1 MKKRFLALLLVVAM
15 IVTMV
20 VVPASAETAEEN
32 VTVQTEICPCG
43 CGKSLDQVT
52 WRVWDSNAAPP
63 TSGHYYLDGDYV
75 QDTQKE
81 IMAGD
86 RVVLDLRGNTITSKS
101 YGRLLL
107 VYGRFHLMDTVGGGR
122 FMSKTSGGAYGGVV
136 MVSTNETID
145 SLFEVCSGTVTRDAD
160 NKGSRRGGLVHVSS
174 TATFRM
180 TGGMLLNGSTV
191 STANPDIKE
200 PGGCVAAINTTS
212 TIEILGG
219 KIIGGESATYGGNI
233 HSVGTTVLKN
243 CEIIGG
249 VAAKSG
255 GNIYQSG
262 GSLTIENAIIRD
274 GVSNDTTN
282 GGGNIGLVGTPTV
295 TIQDSTVR
303 NGWAAYHGGNI
314 YQGSGTLALENTKI
328 EAGVAKNRGNNIYG
342 GSSAGDLTIRDC
354 ALPGDI
360 TYIGKGLVLEG
371 MVKIGL
377 LNNGL
382 RMWYTDYYPVMD
394 ASGLTEGSEVYV
406 DANHTFTTKDAN
418 IDYFKGA
425 MRCVLSQNEEG
436 LAGTQATSG
445 ELGGYCPHCGERVV
459 WNEFSA
465 TGSVIQNCLYDST
478 TDTDPKCT
486 GRHLEN
492 GHYYLTASLKSA
504 PQYYSGIYLGG
515 AQEAKDVVFDFAG
528 YSITATG
535 RPFYIRPG
543 STTVPQSS
551 LTLLDS
557 YGGGVATG
565 SGANN
570 QGGGVIYNEGSK
582 LTIYGGSYVFKHAS
596 TPRNVTTGG
605 VVINGGIFHMH
616 GGTLDGSGYSYVVT
630 PYQNSSGTTVTPS
643 YQGCAISS
651 SDGSARKVTITA
663 GRFIGGTAQIGGCA
677 YFGYNNTVNIT
688 GGQFSG
694 GVSEK
699 DSGGG
704 GGCIR
709 VFGNSSNKNA
719 KVNVS
724 GASVRDGEVTGT
736 SAGGGNLSIAYGTFK
751 FDNCYIEG
759 GKVKGYGG
767 NMTLGTSGNITFTD
781 CIIADGYSADRAG
794 NIHVSAT
801 SAVNKWE
808 NCLIMGGEAKTYGG
822 NMNVGNGKNTIQGG
836 QILFGTAG
844 SYGGN
849 VVTTAGNYS
858 ATSDNFLT
866 LEADSQGSAVLLAG
880 GTAKTYG
887 GNLYSC
893 GVTNLLVATLRNGAA
908 GTSGKDLYVAKASKQ
923 GKFAVGEGVTGEI
936 SAVFATTLLGSE
948 IYGQAID
955 QTACTQLNANIVLEG
970 NYNDAILCAKDGK
983 LFVGAIAVTDGNSY
997 KWFTDTASAVAACDE
1012 DHYVKM
1018 FIAQDVVLTRDCAID
1033 LCGQT
1038 VNVSGAYTLYG
1049 MDSSG
1054 DGYTV
1059 PTGKAV
1065 VAEET
1070 TVANDMSVCGKRYI
1084 TTSDETGYVF
1094 HRLENRISGVTLRPS
1109 VDGIYFNGAFGC
1121 DETVGADIASYGV
1134 AVSVMDMPGKDFMTD
1149 ADTLYTN
1156 FDAATLQGGAN
1167 VSGVLISGIL
1177 KEERTAEINSVYGK
1191 TPVYATSYLIMKDGS
1206 VVLGDGE
1213 GSGDDIAYSLANVVA
1228 SIDSKIME
1236 EPLSYRKY
1244 TNAMRDYYAKWEET
1258 MADWDLRKINT
1269 PVDDGVI
1276 DVLMIGS
1283 SFCYYYVEEMV
1294 GLAQAAGIPM
1304 RVCNVYYSGCPLEKH
1319 YNWWIN
1325 GEANY
1330 QFFDTTVEKGR
1341 RQTNNVGLEWCL
1353 AQGEWDVIS
1362 LQQST
1367 SATRNDP
1374 DHLETTRLYYT
1385 TLLNYL
1391 MEQFPDADMMWHQ
1404 PWSYQ
1409 IGYDRSGYQMTSF
1422 EQQQRDMELVQAYC
1436 MAICKEFGIQ
1446 RVNTGEAWQIV
1457 RGEYGY
1463 DELCARLGKG
1473 DNHEGDFYHDGD
1485 IGGGQYLN
1493 ACVWFEI
1500 ITGVSP
1506 VGNTYAPTYNYG
1518 GVTYELDSDITY
1530 AELQEA
1536 AHKAVLQLREAEAA
1550 Q

>member
-1 MKKRFLALLLVVAM
+1 MKQRFLALLLVVAM

-52 WRVWDSNAAPP
+52 WRVWNSNAAAP

-75 QDTQKE
+75 QDAQKE

-86 RVVLDLRGNTITSKS
+86 RVVLDLRGNTITSKT

-445 ELGGYCPHCGERVV
+445 ELGGYCPHCNERVV
-459 WNEFSA
+459 WSA
-465 TGSVIQNCLYDST
+465 FST
-478 TDTDPKCT
+478 TESLVKECYNDAADDTDPACT
-486 GRHLEN
+486 GRHIES
-492 GHYYLTASLKSA
+492 GHYYLGASITKMAQQYIGAFINSTIGTVATEDVIIDLSGYHITASGRA
-504 PQYYSGIYLGG
+504 FYL
-515 AQEAKDVVFDFAG
+515 
-528 YSITATG
+528 
-535 RPFYIRPG
+535 R
-543 STTVPQSS
+543 PQSADKNTDY
-551 LTLLDS
+551 LTILDS
-557 YGGGVATG
+557 FGGSKVTG
-565 SGANN
+565 SGANT
-570 QGGGVIYNEGSK
+570 QGGGVLYNEGGN
-582 LTIYGGSYVFKHAS
+582 LTVYGGSYIYNPVS
-596 TPRNVTTGG
+596 GRNIAGGG
-605 VVINGGIFHMH
+605 VAISSGTFNLH
-616 GGTLDGSGYSYVVT
+616 GGTLDGSAFTYTDASTSSKTYTYRGGALSSLNGTKYV
-630 PYQNSSGTTVTPS
+630 N
-643 YQGCAISS
+643 
-651 SDGSARKVTITA
+651 ITA
-663 GRFIGGTAQIGGCA
+663 GRLLGGTAQIGGCVF
-677 YFGYNNTVNIT
+677 FGQNNVVNIT

-694 GVSEK
+694 GVSDK

-709 VFGNSSNKNA
+709 CYGDSSNKKAVFNM
-719 KVNVS
+719 S

-849 VVTTAGNYS
+849 VVTNAGNYS
-858 ATSDNFLT
+858 ATSDNFLS

-887 GNLYSC
+887 GNLYVC
-893 GVTNLLVATLRNGAA
+893 GVTNLLAATFQNGKA
-908 GTSGKDLYVAKASKQ
+908 GTAGQDIYVEKGSKQ
-923 GKFAVGEGVTGEI
+923 SNLNVGSGVTGEI
-936 SAVFATTLLGSE
+936 SVSIVKSLLGSDV
-948 IYGQAID
+948 YGQAID
-955 QTACTQLNANIVLEG
+955 RTACSQLNATMILEG

-1094 HRLENRISGVTLRPS
+1094 HRLENRISGITLRPS

-1404 PWSYQ
+1404 PCPTKSA
-1409 IGYDRSGYQMTSF
+1409 MT
-1422 EQQQRDMELVQAYC
+1422 
-1436 MAICKEFGIQ
+1436 
-1446 RVNTGEAWQIV
+1446 
-1457 RGEYGY
+1457 
-1463 DELCARLGKG
+1463 
-1473 DNHEGDFYHDGD
+1473 
-1485 IGGGQYLN
+1485 
-1493 ACVWFEI
+1493 
-1500 ITGVSP
+1500 
-1506 VGNTYAPTYNYG
+1506 
-1518 GVTYELDSDITY
+1518 
-1530 AELQEA
+1530 A
-1536 AHKAVLQLREAEAA
+1536 AATR
-1550 Q
+1550 